1 MLMPK
6 KTKFRK
12 QMRGRMQGD
21 SQIGNTISFGSIGLQ
36 AIGRGYI
43 TTRQIEA
50 ARRVITR
57 TLKRGGKTWIRV
69 FPDKPVTKRP
79 AETRMGKGK
88 GSPDFWTCCIQRGQ
102 ILFEL
107 DGVSPESAYQAFRLA
122 QQKLPVHTQFVVDS
136 LSSFRPTLHCVVI
149 NEKRKDL

>member
-6 KTKFRK
+6 KSKFRK
-12 QMRGRMQGD
+12 QMRGRMQGNAQ
-21 SQIGNTISFGSIGLQ
+21 SGNEINFGSIGLQ
-36 AIGRGYI
+36 AVGRGYI

-69 FPDKPVTKRP
+69 FPDKPTTKRP

-88 GSPDFWTCCIQRGQ
+88 GAVDTWVATIHPGRVLYEI
-102 ILFEL
+102 
-107 DGVSPESAYQAFRLA
+107 DGVPEVVAYEALRLA
-122 QQKLPVHTQFVVDS
+122 GYKLSVKTKI
-136 LSSFRPTLHCVVI
+136 L
-149 NEKRKDL
+149 KRAAVL

>member
-6 KTKFRK
+6 KSKFRK
-12 QMRGRMQGD
+12 QMRGRMQGNAQ
-21 SQIGNTISFGSIGLQ
+21 SGNEINFGSIGLQ
-36 AIGRGYI
+36 AVGRGYI

-69 FPDKPVTKRP
+69 FLDKPITKRP

-88 GSPDFWTCCIQRGQ
+88 GAVDTWVATIHPGRVLYEI
-102 ILFEL
+102 
-107 DGVSPESAYQAFRLA
+107 DGVPEVVAYEALRLA
-122 QQKLPVHTQFVVDS
+122 GYKLSVKTKI
-136 LSSFRPTLHCVVI
+136 L
-149 NEKRKDL
+149 KRAAVL

>member
-6 KTKFRK
+6 KTKYRK
-12 QMRGRMQGD
+12 QMRGRMQGVAQ
-21 SQIGNTISFGSIGLQ
+21 SGNNISFGSIGLQ
-36 AIGRGYI
+36 AVDCGYI

-88 GSPDFWTCCIQRGQ
+88 GAVDTWVATIHPGRVLYEI
-102 ILFEL
+102 
-107 DGVSPESAYQAFRLA
+107 DGVPEVVAYEALRLA
-122 QQKLPVHTQFVVDS
+122 GYKLSVKTKI
-136 LSSFRPTLHCVVI
+136 L
-149 NEKRKDL
+149 KRAAVL